1 MSVLNSGIPLRLLF
15 GVVFSVLLIAGFYFG
30 FDSTESYPDR
40 NFVVGEPVP
49 EGIVAVHD
57 FSVPFSR
64 EELEEMAAEAEA
76 SVPVYLTRNAGI
88 GQNSAEQIEAL
99 ISLATDNAELARYFG
114 QRVSSLYSTG
124 IIDMDALRMVYTGDR
139 VVVDNGSAESIS
151 ELFTLAEAREGIR
164 LDLERR
170 GVLQEKIPV
179 ILDMIVPDLELDME
193 SRNAAVLQSV
203 ADLPE
208 TKREFYTG
216 EEILPPGGLFTQEI
230 SRYWSAMVLSP
241 VENQGLVKH
250 NIARTAMA
258 TLLILLGFVFVW
270 RQQSSFS
277 VPDLFLLFT
286 IWGLTMGLTI
296 ILFRSG
302 VAELSVFSFT
312 MLGASLTSVFFD
324 SRLRNRTVNNAWFLA
339 AVFAALFALVSPR
352 PMAAFFMA
360 FVPSCMVS
368 SAIKDL
374 DERATTVAMLLGI
387 VSSIVVYSLL
397 ATAGS
402 QGSMPFN
409 SVVWIALI
417 SFPVAITG
425 TVKVISHPFEL
436 LFRVATARTYERLGN
451 DNHPLRVLL
460 SNEAHGTYKHSILVG
475 ELAASA
481 AKELGADENLAR
493 LGGVF
498 HDIGKLVNPEM
509 FIENIINPDENN
521 PHSLMPPAESARI
534 IINHVSNGVE
544 LAKKYHLPGDIRD
557 IIEQHHGDTTTRFF
571 LDKARRETPPG
582 VELDESIFHYKG
594 PKPQSVEAALVMLA
608 DSVSSGVRGLGNT
621 ATDQQKV
628 EIVSRIIREKTD
640 ECQFDQCRLTV
651 SMRTRAAHVFMDV
664 ISQNNYERVKNFPH
678 GI

>member
-1 MSVLNSGIPLRLLF
+1 MRVLSGSVPFNLLS

-30 FDSTESYPDR
+30 FGSTESYPDR
-40 NFVVGEPVP
+40 NFVIGEPVSQ
-49 EGIVAVHD
+49 GIVASND
-57 FSVPFSR
+57 FSVPFGS

-76 SVPVYLTRNAGI
+76 SVPVYLTRNNRI
-88 GQNSAEQIEAL
+88 GQDSAEQIETL
-99 ISLATDNAELARYFG
+99 ISLVTENTELARYFG

-124 IIDMDALRMVYTGDR
+124 IVDIDALRLVYNGDR
-139 VVVDNGSAESIS
+139 VVVDDGPVESIS
-151 ELFTLAEAREGIR
+151 ELFTLAEARDGIR

-170 GVLQEKIPV
+170 GVLQEKIPI
-179 ILDMIVPDLELDME
+179 ILEMIVPDLEIDAE
-193 SRNAAVLQSV
+193 SREAAVLQSV
-203 ADLPE
+203 ADIPLI
-208 TKREFYTG
+208 KKEFYTG
-216 EEILPPGGLFTQEI
+216 EEILPPGGLFTEEI
-230 SRYWSAMVLSP
+230 GRYWSAMVLAP
-241 VENQGLVKH
+241 VENRGLVKH

-258 TLLILLGFVFVW
+258 ALLILLGFVFVW

-277 VPDLFLLFT
+277 ITDLFLLFT

-324 SRLRNRTVNNAWFLA
+324 SRLRNKTINNAWFLA
-339 AVFAALFALVSPR
+339 AVFAALYALVSPR
-352 PMAAFFMA
+352 PMAAFFMS
-360 FVPSCMVS
+360 FIPSCLVS
-368 SAIKDL
+368 MAIKDL
-374 DERATTVAMLLGI
+374 NEKATTVAMLLGI
-387 VSSIVVYSLL
+387 VSSVVVYGLL
-397 ATAGS
+397 VIAGS

-417 SFPVAITG
+417 GFPVGITG

-460 SNEAHGTYKHSILVG
+460 SREARGTYKHSVLVG
-475 ELAASA
+475 ELAAGA
-481 AKELGADENLAR
+481 AQELGVDENLAR

-498 HDIGKLVNPEM
+498 HDIGKLTNPEM

-521 PHSLMPPAESARI
+521 PHRLMPPAESARI
-534 IINHVSNGVE
+534 IINHVSDGVE
-544 LAKKYHLPGDIRD
+544 LAEKYHLPGDIRD

-571 LDKARRETPPG
+571 LEKAKRETPPG

-608 DSVSSGVRGLGNT
+608 DSVSSAVRGLGNT
-621 ATDQQKV
+621 ATDQQKA
-628 EIVSRIIREKTD
+628 EIVSRIIREKAE
-640 ECQFDQCRLTV
+640 ECQFDQCRLTA

-664 ISQNNYERVKNFPH
+664 FSQNNYERVKNFPH
-678 GI
+678 GN

>member
-1 MSVLNSGIPLRLLF
+1 VRVLSGSVPFNLLS

-30 FDSTESYPDR
+30 FGSTESYPDR
-40 NFVVGEPVP
+40 NFVIGEPVSQ
-49 EGIVAVHD
+49 GIVASND
-57 FSVPFSR
+57 FSVPFGS

-76 SVPVYLTRNAGI
+76 SVPVYLTRNNRI
-88 GQNSAEQIEAL
+88 GQDSAEQIETL
-99 ISLATDNAELARYFG
+99 ISLVTENTELARYFG

-124 IIDMDALRMVYTGDR
+124 IVDIDALRLVYNGDR
-139 VVVDNGSAESIS
+139 VVVDDGPVESIS
-151 ELFTLAEAREGIR
+151 ELFTLAEARDGIR

-170 GVLQEKIPV
+170 GVLQEKIPI
-179 ILDMIVPDLELDME
+179 ILEMIVPDLEIDAE
-193 SRNAAVLQSV
+193 SREAAVLQSV
-203 ADLPE
+203 ADIPLI
-208 TKREFYTG
+208 KKEFYTG
-216 EEILPPGGLFTQEI
+216 EEILPPGGLFTEEI
-230 SRYWSAMVLSP
+230 GRYWSAMVLAP
-241 VENQGLVKH
+241 VENRGLVKH

-258 TLLILLGFVFVW
+258 ALLILLGFVFVW

-277 VPDLFLLFT
+277 ITDLFLLFT

-324 SRLRNRTVNNAWFLA
+324 SRLRNKTINNAWFLA
-339 AVFAALFALVSPR
+339 AVFAALYALVSPR
-352 PMAAFFMA
+352 PMAAFFMS
-360 FVPSCMVS
+360 FIPSCLVS
-368 SAIKDL
+368 MAIKDL
-374 DERATTVAMLLGI
+374 NEKATTVAMLLGI
-387 VSSIVVYSLL
+387 VSSVVVYGLL
-397 ATAGS
+397 VIAGS

-417 SFPVAITG
+417 GFPVGITG

-460 SNEAHGTYKHSILVG
+460 SREARGTYKHSVLVG
-475 ELAASA
+475 ELAAGA
-481 AKELGADENLAR
+481 AQELGVDENLAR

-498 HDIGKLVNPEM
+498 HDIGKLTNPEM

-521 PHSLMPPAESARI
+521 PHRLMPPAESARI
-534 IINHVSNGVE
+534 IINHVSDGVE
-544 LAKKYHLPGDIRD
+544 LAEKYHLPGDIRD

-571 LDKARRETPPG
+571 LEKAKRETPPG

-608 DSVSSGVRGLGNT
+608 DSVSSAVRGLGNT
-621 ATDQQKV
+621 ATDQQKA
-628 EIVSRIIREKTD
+628 EIVSRIIREKAE
-640 ECQFDQCRLTV
+640 ECQFDQCRLTA

-664 ISQNNYERVKNFPH
+664 FSQNNYERVKNFPH
-678 GI
+678 GN